1 MDEREQSLAREQALD
16 SEQRRTRDAALKS
29 REEAFEREHGAW
41 LETCHERE
49 TELERRETI
58 VAAESDRLD
67 KRRERLESLR
77 VELEETHRSTLE
89 TRMAIEEVWAQLAE
103 TAGND
108 AARQRLAETQRRLH
122 DDLQQAREAIERER
136 KELSLLQASVQSQRH
151 ELAKEMQESAVAAKE
166 RREEF
171 DRRHRAHSE
180 NADALRTREEQVNAL
195 HERWLGEKIEV
206 ERIIRGLLIQ
216 LGQQAVPEQPGQAA
230 GTETSRAA

>member
-1 MDEREQSLAREQALD
+1 
-16 SEQRRTRDAALKS
+16 
-29 REEAFEREHGAW
+29 
-41 LETCHERE
+41 
-49 TELERRETI
+49 
-58 VAAESDRLD
+58 
-67 KRRERLESLR
+67 
-77 VELEETHRSTLE
+77 
-89 TRMAIEEVWAQLAE
+89 
-103 TAGND
+103 
-108 AARQRLAETQRRLH
+108 
-122 DDLQQAREAIERER
+122 
-136 KELSLLQASVQSQRH
+136 
-151 ELAKEMQESAVAAKE
+151 MQESAVAAKE